1 MSDTTDLIQRLR
13 ADVLW
18 YRRRGNETIAEDCR
32 QAADA
37 LEQQAAQIAEKD
49 TEIARL
55 TECLSKANAN
65 HEHFER
71 AWYLRGDE
79 IEALRADAE
88 RMREL
93 LADANE
99 TLHGNY
105 TVLMR
110 LILTNPPGGR
120 YSFFSARDGSMIE
133 ATGPINQTMTVI
145 AALDAALRQEQPT

>member
-1 MSDTTDLIQRLR
+1 MSDMDWNKHLLDKIAAQ
-13 ADVLW
+13 DV
-18 YRRRGNETIAEDCR
+18 I
-32 QAADA
+32 
-37 LEQQAAQIAEKD
+37 LEQQAAQ
-49 TEIARL
+49 
-55 TECLSKANAN
+55 
-65 HEHFER
+65 
-71 AWYLRGDE
+71 

-88 RMREL
+88 RWLEL

-145 AALDAALRQEQPT
+145 AALDAALRQEQPKGECA

>member
-1 MSDTTDLIQRLR
+1 MTDTTDLIQRLR
-13 ADVLW
+13 AYQQADEEGV
-18 YRRRGNETIAEDCR
+18 IVKVSR
-32 QAADA
+32 QACDEAADA
-37 LEQQAAQIAEKD
+37 LEQQAAQ
-49 TEIARL
+49 
-55 TECLSKANAN
+55 
-65 HEHFER
+65 
-71 AWYLRGDE
+71 

-145 AALDAALRQEQPT
+145 AALDAALRQEQPAGAQEGPKP

>member
-1 MSDTTDLIQRLR
+1 MTDTTELIQRLR
-13 ADVLW
+13 EH
-18 YRRRGNETIAEDCR
+18 RGDYAEEMDE
-32 QAADA
+32 AADA
-37 LEQQAAQIAEKD
+37 LEQQAAQ
-49 TEIARL
+49 
-55 TECLSKANAN
+55 
-65 HEHFER
+65 
-71 AWYLRGDE
+71 

-145 AALDAALRQEQPT
+145 AALDAALRQEQPTKGEGDGSGN